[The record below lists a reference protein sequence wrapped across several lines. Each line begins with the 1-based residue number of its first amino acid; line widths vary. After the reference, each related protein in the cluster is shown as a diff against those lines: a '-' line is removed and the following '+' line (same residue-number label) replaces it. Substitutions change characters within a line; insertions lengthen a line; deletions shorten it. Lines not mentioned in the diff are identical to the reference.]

1 MASKDEPRGVPGAE
15 IAGNLPPQLT
25 RLVGRDTALRDL
37 SALVWR
43 TRLMT
48 LCGPAGAGKTRL
60 AVGLAEAVRADFV
73 EGAWWVDLSAT
84 VDPGSVGQ
92 SIAAAVLPGER
103 ATEAVSEA
111 IGRRFAGGA
120 LLVLDNCEQVVDGCA
135 QVVTELLGRVRSLR
149 VFATSREP
157 LGVPGEQVWRVPGLL
172 VAEPSDARQRDRD
185 PPAVELFM
193 ERAQKS
199 ASSFDPGS
207 PGVREAVARICRLLD
222 GMPLSIELAAARV
235 PVLGVA
241 GIAERLERGSE
252 FLGHAARGAPPRHRT
267 LRDTLEWSH
276 RLLNGREK
284 RLLRRLGVFKGS
296 FSLVA
301 AEAIGA
307 DGALP
312 ADEVLDVLS
321 ALVDRSVV
329 QVVEDRGGP
338 RYRLLVTV
346 RHFALGKLE
355 DSGESAATR
364 QRHADHF
371 YRWVGD
377 AEPRIAGVAG
387 SDQQVR
393 VFEELELEYD
403 NLHEALR
410 WLPRAPPRKPPTSP

>member
-1 MASKDEPRGVPGAE
+1 MASKDEPRGIPGAE

-25 RLVGRDTALRDL
+25 RLVGRDTALREL

-135 QVVTELLGRVRSLR
+135 QVVTELLGRAPSLR
-149 VFATSREP
+149 VVATSREP

-172 VAEPSDARQRDRD
+172 VAELSGARQRDRD

-199 ASSFDPGS
+199 ASSFDPGT

-235 PVLGVA
+235 PVLGVD

-284 RLLRRLGVFKGS
+284 RLFRRLGVFKGS
-296 FSLVA
+296 FSTCGGRGDRRRC
-301 AEAIGA
+301 GA
-307 DGALP
+307 P
-312 ADEVLDVLS
+312 C
-321 ALVDRSVV
+321 
-329 QVVEDRGGP
+329 
-338 RYRLLVTV
+338 
-346 RHFALGKLE
+346 
-355 DSGESAATR
+355 
-364 QRHADHF
+364 
-371 YRWVGD
+371 
-377 AEPRIAGVAG
+377 
-387 SDQQVR
+387 
-393 VFEELELEYD
+393 
-403 NLHEALR
+403 
-410 WLPRAPPRKPPTSP
+410 